1 MQDHGG
7 FALRKPRFLAENPGM
22 ATPVLSVSS
31 EDRMWGALAHL
42 SAFAIYF
49 TGIGH
54 IVGPMIIWLWKRDTN
69 PFVASEAREAMN
81 FNISVSLYAVIAG
94 VLCVVLIGFPL
105 LIALHTFQV
114 ICIIVGALRASDGL
128 PFRYPLNLRLV

>member
-1 MQDHGG
+1 MDS
-7 FALRKPRFLAENPGM
+7 P
-22 ATPVLSVSS
+22 TPVPAPSLTG
-31 EDRMWGALAHL
+31 EDRLWGAIAHL

-69 PFVASEAREAMN
+69 PWVANEAREAMN
-81 FNISVSLYAVIAG
+81 FNISVTIYAIV
-94 VLCVVLIGFPL
+94 CVVLCLVVIGIPM

-114 ICIIVGALRASDGL
+114 ICIIIAALKASDGRS
-128 PFRYPLNLRLV
+128 FRYPLNLRLVN